1 MARTVLVVDDDEDV
15 RDTLRDVLTLLGRTT
30 VAAVDGVEALDELN
44 RHVRPCLILL
54 DLVMPR
60 MDGWR
65 FLEVL
70 RKDAR
75 LKAIPV
81 VVISAHANT
90 HTPEG
95 ADGLIPK
102 PLDLHELRQ
111 TVLHHCP
118 DA

>member
-1 MARTVLVVDDDEDV
+1 LAARTCG
-15 RDTLRDVLTLLGRTT
+15 LGRTT
-30 VAAVDGVEALDELN
+30 VAAVDGVEALAELK

-70 RKDAR
+70 RNDAS

-111 TVLHHCP
+111 TVLQHCP